1 MYIIIPPLRLKLLY
15 SESNKDDNHRRR
27 SIHAV
32 VHVSKVRR
40 DDIPAVERVP
50 IAGRHGGLLAHR
62 RDRQVTGLRVLR
74 QHRELFNLADQFPF
88 LPSFLPSF
96 LPFFDRSLALG
107 NNWGLRPFLPV
118 ICTEFRAPTSTNR
131 LVPHVYL
138 PLSNGS
144 LHYRRDRAQ

>member
-1 MYIIIPPLRLKLLY
+1 MYIIIPPLPPHPRLKLLY

-96 LPFFDRSLALG
+96 RSSIAPWPLVTTEAYGHFF
-107 NNWGLRPFLPV
+107 P
-118 ICTEFRAPTSTNR
+118 
-131 LVPHVYL
+131 
-138 PLSNGS
+138 
-144 LHYRRDRAQ
+144 